1 MFSKI
6 VLTDKKCHSY
16 KPLFKFSKSLLC
28 LKRDLVLSDEA
39 ELIIRVPEESR
50 ALVDLS
56 SVSNKSE
63 SRYAFLS

>member
-1 MFSKI
+1 MENAIHTNLSE
-6 VLTDKKCHSY
+6 
-16 KPLFKFSKSLLC
+16 FSKSLLC

-39 ELIIRVPEESR
+39 ELILRVPEESR